1 MFDEYI
7 WSQKYRPKTLADI
20 VIDENTRASF
30 TDLIAKKQIPNLML
44 SGNPGVGK
52 TTLAKV
58 LVNELQADHLYI
70 NASDETGIDTIR
82 SKVIGFSETR
92 SLNGGIKIVIL
103 DEADGLSGVVASGRA
118 SAQQALRNVMEEY
131 SENTRFILTANYPS
145 KIIPALHSR
154 CQHID
159 LIPPL
164 QECAKFCF
172 NILVKEGVK
181 FSGEDKKQLG
191 KLIKSRYPDMRKIIN
206 SLQQNTV
213 DGVLTIQDDSER
225 LYVAQKVFKMVTNN
239 NHLKKPMKEI
249 RKFIIQNEAEFQDY
263 HDLLTDLF
271 EVVFES
277 DLEEAR
283 KAEMLLIITEAMY
296 RHTIVMDQEINCFS
310 AIIQLLR
317 V

>member
-7 WSQKYRPKTLADI
+7 WSQKYRPKTLNDI
-20 VIDENTRASF
+20 VIDSKTRSYFA
-30 TDLIAKKQIPNLML
+30 DLISQSQIPNLML

-58 LVNELQADHLYI
+58 LVNELKADHLYI
-70 NASDETGIDTIR
+70 NASDEAGVDTIR

-154 CQHID
+154 CQHVD

-181 FSGEDKKQLG
+181 YSGDDKKQLG

-206 SLQQNTV
+206 SLQQSTV
-213 DGVLTIQDDSER
+213 DGVLTIGDDSER
-225 LYVAQKVFKMVTNN
+225 LFVAQKVIKMLHN
-239 NHLKKPMKEI
+239 KKPMKEI

>member
-7 WSQKYRPKTLADI
+7 WSQKYRPRTLEDI
-20 VIDENTRASF
+20 VLTDEHRAF
-30 TDLIAKKQIPNLML
+30 FADLVAQQQIPNLML

-52 TTLAKV
+52 TTLAKI
-58 LVNELQADHLYI
+58 LVSELKADHLYI

-92 SLNGGIKIVIL
+92 SLAGGIKIVIL
-103 DEADGLSGVVASGRA
+103 DEADGMSGVVASGRA

-131 SENTRFILTANYPS
+131 SETTRFILTANYPS

-164 QECAKFCF
+164 SECAKFCA
-172 NILVKEGVK
+172 NILKSEKVSVSTDQRG
-181 FSGEDKKQLG
+181 QLT

-206 SLQQNTV
+206 SLQQCTV
-213 DGVLTIQDDSER
+213 DGKLVINDDSDR
-225 LYVAQKVFKMVTNN
+225 LHVAEKVIKLVR
-239 NHLKKPMKEI
+239 LKKPLKDI
-249 RKFIIQNEAEFQDY
+249 RKFIIQSEADFQDY
-263 HDLLTDLF
+263 HDLLTDMF

-277 DLEEAR
+277 DADQAE
-283 KAEMLLIITEAMY
+283 KAQMLLIITEAMY

-310 AIIQLLR
+310 AIIQLCQI
-317 V
+317 